1 MRCGVCDGDNEPG
14 ARFCGFCGSPFPDYP
29 TDGPATTVL
38 DRSTGNNGSPADA
51 GQAWA
56 PERAAA
62 PPAQPMGRERSPHAR
77 LPGLATT
84 RWLCA
89 AVTID
94 AELERRILDEVL
106 EEQQRAVITTP
117 GVDLVTVLKYALA
130 AHRRRLVRDVV
141 LLLDL
146 CALIVSVLFLRS
158 FPAFVVLLIVAWG
171 TVFVHRYIAEYGAPI
186 NGLRADSFD
195 PKKVHSPPRGSFADQ
210 QLQRIAATGTTGN
223 ITLYSGFAPF
233 RGYGTA
239 RSSWSFAI
247 DITRPPQSMT
257 RPGLRGQPRAF
268 SALDVYDC
276 VKAGLL
282 ELDLPGIELTD
293 RLFINGRDVHDDP
306 RFVPE
311 PGGPPVTSVT
321 PEVMRQLL
329 VEPEEWARPYL
340 TISSTSWRGDL
351 VVTTFIRFLVS
362 RTDLFVEAAHNV
374 VPPLRAEFKA
384 IDERDPGPDVGEF
397 FALAGRTLLSTL
409 PRLFGSV
416 AGIFHELGAGSR
428 REKKRRRVEETRDY
442 GALVSVREL
451 AADTKWQRY
460 FQIFDDE
467 RFTKVIEQRIFR
479 SLVEFLKEHNVDT
492 SSIESRLEML
502 VNNGVM
508 FGDNANVKESQV
520 GGAGSRLAGL
530 IPRARGEESARST
543 EGGS

>member
-1 MRCGVCDGDNEPG
+1 
-14 ARFCGFCGSPFPDYP
+14 
-29 TDGPATTVL
+29 
-38 DRSTGNNGSPADA
+38 
-51 GQAWA
+51 
-56 PERAAA
+56 
-62 PPAQPMGRERSPHAR
+62 
-77 LPGLATT
+77 
-84 RWLCA
+84 
-89 AVTID
+89 
-94 AELERRILDEVL
+94 
-106 EEQQRAVITTP
+106 
-117 GVDLVTVLKYALA
+117 
-130 AHRRRLVRDVV
+130 
-141 LLLDL
+141 
-146 CALIVSVLFLRS
+146 
-158 FPAFVVLLIVAWG
+158 
-171 TVFVHRYIAEYGAPI
+171 
-186 NGLRADSFD
+186 
-195 PKKVHSPPRGSFADQ
+195 
-210 QLQRIAATGTTGN
+210 
-223 ITLYSGFAPF
+223 
-233 RGYGTA
+233 
-239 RSSWSFAI
+239 
-247 DITRPPQSMT
+247 
-257 RPGLRGQPRAF
+257 
-268 SALDVYDC
+268 
-276 VKAGLL
+276 
-282 ELDLPGIELTD
+282 
-293 RLFINGRDVHDDP
+293 
-306 RFVPE
+306 
-311 PGGPPVTSVT
+311 
-321 PEVMRQLL
+321 MRQLL

-530 IPRARGEESARST
+530 IPRARGEESARSA
-543 EGGS
+543 EGAS

>member
-1 MRCGVCDGDNEPG
+1 VLGR
-14 ARFCGFCGSPFPDYP
+14 SP
-29 TDGPATTVL
+29 
-38 DRSTGNNGSPADA
+38 GNNRSPADA

-56 PERAAA
+56 PERATA
-62 PPAQPMGRERSPHAR
+62 PPAQPTRRERSPHAR
-77 LPGLATT
+77 LGLATT

-89 AVTID
+89 AVTLD
-94 AELERRILDEVL
+94 AELERKILGDVL

-130 AHRRRLVRDVV
+130 AHRRRLIRDVV
-141 LLLDL
+141 LFLDL
-146 CALIVSVLFLRS
+146 CALLVIIFFLRS
-158 FPAFVVLLIVAWG
+158 FPLFVVLLIVAWG
-171 TVFVHRYIAEYGAPI
+171 TVFVHRYTAQYGGPI
-186 NGLRADSFD
+186 KGLRADSFD
-195 PKKVHSPPRGSFADQ
+195 PKKVHSPPRGSFAEQ
-210 QLQRIAATGTTGN
+210 QLQRIAAAGTTGN
-223 ITLYSGFAPF
+223 VTLYSGFAPF
-233 RGYGTA
+233 RGYGTP

-293 RLFINGRDVHDDP
+293 RLFINGRDVHDDR

-321 PEVMRQLL
+321 PVVMRQLL
-329 VEPEEWARPYL
+329 AEPEEWARTYL
-340 TISSTSWRGDL
+340 TISLTSWRGDL

-362 RTDLFVEAAHNV
+362 RTNLFVEAAHNV

-416 AGIFHELGAGSR
+416 PGIFHELGAGSR

-467 RFTKVIEQRIFR
+467 RFVKVIEQRIFH

-492 SSIESRLEML
+492 SSIESRIEML

-520 GGAGSRLAGL
+520 GGAGTRLGGL
-530 IPRARGEESARST
+530 IPRARGEEGARST
-543 EGGS
+543 EGAS